1 MRPLLLAGVLLL
13 STLSVQAAPVVKC
26 GKLSMYNLCK
36 IETGRSSILL
46 VDGAYGGEAI
56 DVDCDTG
63 KWTANGPNTTEF
75 VEEIVSLYCNY

>member
-1 MRPLLLAGVLLL
+1 
-13 STLSVQAAPVVKC
+13 
-26 GKLSMYNLCK
+26 MYNLCK